1 MGNLRSRRTDM
12 TRFRS
17 QAFTLIELL
26 VVVAII
32 ALLISILLPSLQSA
46 REQGKRTVCLSNMGQ
61 LGKGS
66 HGYAVDDNR
75 EQIIP
80 IHQSNVTRL
89 HARGFVG
96 NWGWRT
102 AANFACGGRTPQKP
116 MIADGG
122 AIIEVMLDKHWSD
135 DALANP
141 WGAPTRPLNRYIYGD
156 IGARE
161 VKNLPLFHCPSDTG
175 YYYVFDPSISSD
187 PSDYDFPLQSAG
199 IPCYDFVGNS
209 YRVNTCGV
217 LWTAG
222 SVLMRGTLSVG
233 AKGHASSAIENPA
246 RVPLYS
252 DPLFYWWSRQAIGA
266 PALEEK
272 MQLGWHK
279 KIMSDNVVFCDGSAR
294 QTRIESLDEFD
305 EETLRGMNFSPDFFA
320 DYMIFLRRGRTW
332 QTDCY
337 PSPGALTKVYND
349 QGGHEC
355 LFDPSVLSSHGW
367 PFDNLT
373 QNQNPYP

>member
-1 MGNLRSRRTDM
+1 MA
-12 TRFRS
+12 RFRS
-17 QAFTLIELL
+17 KAFTLIELL

-46 REQGKRTVCLSNMGQ
+46 REQGKRTVCLSNMAQ

-80 IHQSNVTRL
+80 LHQSVVTRL

-102 AANFACGGRTPQKP
+102 AANFAFGGRTPQKA
-116 MIADGG
+116 MIGDGG
-122 AIIEVMLDKHWSD
+122 TIIEVMMDKHWSD
-135 DALANP
+135 DPLANP

-156 IGARE
+156 VGQRD
-161 VKNLPLFHCPSDTG
+161 VKNLPLFHDPSDTG
-175 YYYVFDPSISSD
+175 YAYVYDPTMSSD
-187 PSDYDFPLQSAG
+187 PGDYDFPLQSAG

-222 SVLMRGTLSVG
+222 SVLMKGTLSVG

-252 DPLFYWWSRQAIGA
+252 DPLFYWWSRQSLGA
-266 PALEEK
+266 PPLEEK

-279 KIMSDNVVFCDGSAR
+279 KIMSDNVGFCDGSAR
-294 QTRIESLDEFD
+294 QTRVETLDEFD
-305 EETLRGMNFSPDFFA
+305 EETLRQMNFSPDFMA
-320 DYMIFLRRGRTW
+320 DYTIFLRRGRTW

-337 PSPGALTKVYND
+337 PAPGALTKVYND
-349 QGGHEC
+349 QPPYTC
-355 LFDPSVLSSHGW
+355 LFDPSVLGSHGW
-367 PFDNLT
+367 PFDNIT
-373 QNQNPYP
+373 QNQSPFP